1 MGRTALVGT
10 RGRTD
15 YDLVD
20 INVIRL
26 LNSEG
31 DRAADG
37 FRWDGDPAKFFHGF
51 ACTFGGDT
59 FRSDSVTPGEM
70 TVTRI
75 LSFSRRSPSE
85 IARTANFVAL

>member
-59 FRSDSVTPGEM
+59 LRKLRLGYTW
-70 TVTRI
+70 
-75 LSFSRRSPSE
+75 
-85 IARTANFVAL
+85 

>member
-20 INVIRL
+20 INVIRQ
-26 LNSEG
+26 LNRVG

-59 FRSDSVTPGEM
+59 LRKLRLGYTW
-70 TVTRI
+70 
-75 LSFSRRSPSE
+75 
-85 IARTANFVAL
+85 